1 MYEDED
7 DSLETD
13 EIQEGELDRGHDE
26 PEEECD
32 EADNDCEIGDGVE
45 EMVAV
50 FGEQA
55 EESEEREYEEEEEEE
70 REEDRVEEEAAD
82 DEGENPDWGDG
93 ESEEKEDSEEELAES
108 EGDAG
113 KFEVEGERGEEESP
127 SRSSWPSDGDREL
140 EKDIE
145 RLKSNIE
152 KLRDS
157 IQVLPPLDIDGN
169 SDCPFRST
177 LVAYLS
183 EKLERME
190 FSLQNVEGQ
199 IPEIRR
205 EISRRWDVYE
215 RANARLEEARNAT
228 DYRDLM
234 ADVKTAKWTIAHLE
248 ELRDRLLGVMEE
260 MRHAIAEGKAR
271 LLPSDRRG

>member
-1 MYEDED
+1 MYEDGDNSME
-7 DSLETD
+7 SE
-13 EIQEGELDRGHDE
+13 EIQEEELDRGDDE

-32 EADNDCEIGDGVE
+32 EADNDCEIGDVVE
-45 EMVAV
+45 EMAGVL
-50 FGEQA
+50 GEQA
-55 EESEEREYEEEEEEE
+55 EESEERECEEEVEAKVEDEAE
-70 REEDRVEEEAAD
+70 REE
-82 DEGENPDWGDG
+82 
-93 ESEEKEDSEEELAES
+93 ESEEEPVES
-108 EGDAG
+108 EGDVRESA
-113 KFEVEGERGEEESP
+113 VEGERGEEESP
-127 SRSSWPSDGDREL
+127 SRRSWPSDGDREL

-157 IQVLPPLDIDGN
+157 IRVLPPLDTDGN

-205 EISRRWDVYE
+205 EISRRWDKYE
-215 RANARLEEARNAT
+215 RANARLEEARNPT

-260 MRHAIAEGKAR
+260 MRQAIAEGKAR